1 MLDIQL
7 FRDHPDLVRE
17 ALTKRHQ
24 EASPVDQV
32 IQLDGTRREVIQE
45 VERLRAERNLGS
57 QEISQI
63 KDPDQRQEK
72 ISAMR
77 AVGDQIEVLENNLKE
92 VETDL
97 QTLLATFPNL
107 PDDRVPVGTDES
119 ENELIKTSGEIPKF
133 DFDPRPHWDLG
144 PALGILDFER
154 GSKLAGTRFYVLN
167 GAGARLQ
174 RALIHFMLDTHI
186 QNGYQE
192 RYTPF
197 MVKEDVVFASG
208 QLPKFAGNL
217 YRDHEEDFW
226 WIPTSEVALA
236 GLHKDEIL
244 EEGDLPLEYA
254 AYSPCFRREKMSAG
268 REVRGIKRGHQF
280 DKVEMFIYCKPEDS
294 EKQFERMV
302 EDAERVCRK
311 LNFTYRVNKLCTG
324 DLGFHAAITYDIEV
338 WAAGCGEWLEVSS
351 ISNVRDFQARRGAIR
366 YRPEG
371 GKGTRFVHT
380 LNGSGLGLPRVM
392 IAVLENNQQ
401 KDGSVVIPEVL
412 RPWMGGIEIITP
424 EDGS

>member
-1 MLDIQL
+1 MLDVQL
-7 FRDHPDLVRE
+7 FRDNPDLVRE

-24 EASPVDQV
+24 ETSPVDQV
-32 IQLDGTRREVIQE
+32 IQLDGKRREVIQE
-45 VERLRAERNLGS
+45 VERLRAERNQGS
-57 QEISQI
+57 QKISQI

-133 DFDPRPHWDLG
+133 DFDPQPHWDLG

-154 GSKLAGTRFYVLN
+154 GTKLSGTRFYVLN

-217 YRDHEEDFW
+217 YHDHEEDFW

-244 EEGDLPLEYA
+244 EEEDLPLEYA

-280 DKVEMFIYCKPEDS
+280 DKVEMFIYCTPENS
-294 EKQFERMV
+294 EKQFQRMV
-302 EDAERVCRK
+302 EDAERVCRE

-351 ISNVRDFQARRGAIR
+351 ISNVRDFQARRGTIR
-366 YRPEG
+366 YRPED

-412 RPWMGGIEIITP
+412 RPWMGGIEVIAP